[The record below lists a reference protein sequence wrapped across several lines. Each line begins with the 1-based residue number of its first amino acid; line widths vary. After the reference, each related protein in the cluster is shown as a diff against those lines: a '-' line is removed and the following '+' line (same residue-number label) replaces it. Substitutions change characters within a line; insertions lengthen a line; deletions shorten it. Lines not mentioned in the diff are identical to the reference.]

1 MAGRNGERSA
11 CGLHFSARHFSA
23 GALVFPVLQITK
35 YYEVPRQTNSLPY
48 TLEGEKR
55 TMSRKFIQLSLLSF
69 VVIIAGLVSAC
80 APPSAKLTVS
90 RNEIKAG
97 EPITVKWE
105 TKNAK
110 EVSLNGEKVDKIGGK
125 SVIPKETT
133 KFEVVAKR
141 GKKEARDSS
150 TVTVN
155 VVRIPAPTV
164 TLRADTSALERG
176 QNTTLRWT
184 TDNAKI
190 VTISGLGE
198 VPASGEREVSPRVS
212 TTYTATALGDG
223 GNATASVRISVTD
236 PPAPPMAERPRTTT
250 PPPETPKEP
259 PVADQ
264 FRNVVKPIFFDYDK
278 SDLSASEQDKLRRIA
293 DWLNQERNRSIVFRV
308 EGNCDPRGTAE
319 YNLGLGD
326 RRSRAVRDFLVSLGV
341 DPSRIETVSYG
352 SEKAQGTAEGSTDAP
367 PAWAHDR
374 RADFAYVRGGDRP

>member
-1 MAGRNGERSA
+1 M
-11 CGLHFSARHFSA
+11 
-23 GALVFPVLQITK
+23 I
-35 YYEVPRQTNSLPY
+35 
-48 TLEGEKR
+48 
-55 TMSRKFIQLSLLSF
+55 RKFIQLSLLSF
-69 VVIIAGLVSAC
+69 VVVIAALLAGC
-80 APPSAKLTVS
+80 APPTAKLTVS
-90 RNEIKAG
+90 RNEIKSG
-97 EPITVKWE
+97 EPVTVKWE
-105 TKNAK
+105 TRNAK

-133 KFEVVAKR
+133 KFEVVARR
-141 GKKEARDSS
+141 GKKEARDGA

-155 VVRIPAPTV
+155 VTRSPAPTV
-164 TLRADTSALERG
+164 TLRADPTALERG

-184 TDNAKI
+184 TENAKI

-250 PPPETPKEP
+250 PTVETPKEP
-259 PVADQ
+259 PAADQ
-264 FRNVVKPIFFDYDK
+264 FRNVARAVFFDYDK
-278 SDLSASEQDKLRRIA
+278 SDLKSPEQEKLRRLA
-293 DWLNQERNRSIVFRV
+293 DWLNQERNRSIVFRI

-326 RRSRAVRDFLVSLGV
+326 RRARAVKDFLASLGV

-352 SEKAQGTAEGSTDAP
+352 SEKAQGTDEGLTDASP
-367 PAWAHDR
+367 SWANDR
-374 RADFAYVRGGDRP
+374 RADFVYLRGGDRP

>member
-1 MAGRNGERSA
+1 
-11 CGLHFSARHFSA
+11 
-23 GALVFPVLQITK
+23 
-35 YYEVPRQTNSLPY
+35 
-48 TLEGEKR
+48 
-55 TMSRKFIQLSLLSF
+55 MSRKLIQSSLLSLA
-69 VVIIAGLVSAC
+69 VIIAGLVSAC
-80 APPSAKLTVS
+80 ASPTAKLTVS
-90 RNEIKAG
+90 RNEVKAG
-97 EPITVKWE
+97 EPVTVKWE

-141 GKKEARDSS
+141 GKKEARDAA

-164 TLRADTSALERG
+164 TLRADSSSLERG
-176 QNTTLRWT
+176 QNTMLRWT

-198 VPASGEREVSPRVS
+198 VAASGEREVSPRVS

-236 PPAPPMAERPRTTT
+236 PPPPPMAERPRTTA
-250 PPPETPKEP
+250 PVETPKEP
-259 PVADQ
+259 PIADQ
-264 FRNVVKPIFFDYDK
+264 FRNVVKPVFFDYDK
-278 SDLSASEQDKLRRIA
+278 SDLRPEEQDKLRRIA

-326 RRSRAVRDFLVSLGV
+326 RRARAVKDFLISLGV

-352 SEKAQGTAEGSTDAP
+352 SEKAQGASEGSPDAP
-367 PAWAHDR
+367 PSWANDR
-374 RADFAYVRGGDRP
+374 RADFAYVRGGDKP